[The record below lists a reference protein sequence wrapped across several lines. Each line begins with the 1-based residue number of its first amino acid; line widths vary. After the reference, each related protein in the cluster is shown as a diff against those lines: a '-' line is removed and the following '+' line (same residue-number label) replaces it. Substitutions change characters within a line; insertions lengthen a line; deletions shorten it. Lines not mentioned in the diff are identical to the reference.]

1 MPDRAEIAIIP
12 GLHSCRRSVAAA
24 IGENICSPAAPALF
38 SLAGGSMPR
47 SLHLALAISCSL
59 LPFSATAQQPSFT
72 VGTAA
77 AKPGQKATGT
87 IHVPAASDPTP
98 PIPLVSIPVPTPA
111 PPPSLLHP
119 P

>member
-1 MPDRAEIAIIP
+1 
-12 GLHSCRRSVAAA
+12 
-24 IGENICSPAAPALF
+24 
-38 SLAGGSMPR
+38 MPR

-87 IHVPAASDPTP
+87 IDVPAGSDAATQIPVVVIRGANPGPTLA
-98 PIPLVSIPVPTPA
+98 LVSGAHGTEYVSIIALQALITLF
-111 PPPSLLHP
+111 PSAKLARTISAILIG
-119 P
+119 

>member
-12 GLHSCRRSVAAA
+12 GLHSCRRSVIAA
-24 IGENICSPAAPALF
+24 IGENICSAAAPALF

-87 IHVPAASDPTP
+87 IHVPARSDAPTQ
-98 PIPLVSIPVPTPA
+98 IPVEVIRAANPVPA
-111 PPPSLLHP
+111 PELLSC
-119 P
+119 

>member
-1 MPDRAEIAIIP
+1 MPDRAEIGIIP
-12 GLHSCRRSVAAA
+12 RLHSCRPSVAAA
-24 IGENICSPAAPALF
+24 IGENICSAAAPALF

-77 AKPGQKATGT
+77 KSGQKATGT
-87 IHVPAASDPTP
+87 IDVPAGSDAATQ
-98 PIPLVSIPVPTPA
+98 IPVVVI
-111 PPPSLLHP
+111 
-119 P
+119 